1 MRGYPVEY
9 AEKPAQKHDENT
21 AYRVLYDG
29 QCEIC
34 QAWVSWLK
42 ALDRKNKTISGDP
55 SARRSYP
62 QWTPGSGWMN
72 AYGSYTSSR
81 PRTRFMSAGMPS
93 HVWHGCSRQRGSSA
107 YWESGSPF
115 AILGGC
121 YTGSLRRTDTPS
133 ASAVGVLAALQ
144 PETVRRQAELG
155 AFWSGYTL
163 GFFIRLP
170 LVVWAGVR
178 AAVQR
183 TSIFSRTYHKR
194 LDLLS
199 GKLTILFLNGVLPN
213 AVPLLFGELFTA
225 VLYDGV
231 AIDPG
236 SPKMRQSL
244 AQHLRRLRPKI
255 TKVVATHAHE
265 EHIGNL
271 NWLSHATG
279 AAIHVSEMTAQFLTP
294 FKKLPWVRATIIGQP
309 PNLGAVLSV
318 GGDRGDRLRLPAGD
332 LYSRPLR

>member
-42 ALDRKNKTISGDP
+42 ALARKNKTIKSTHQRGGLTHSGLPAQD
-55 SARRSYP
+55 R
-62 QWTPGSGWMN
+62 MN

-81 PRTRFMSAGMPS
+81 PRTRFYVGWDAVTMFGTVVPVNVAHRRTGKAVP
-93 HVWHGCSRQRGSSA
+93 
-107 YWESGSPF
+107 PF

-133 ASAVGVLAALQ
+133 ASAVGVLAALRNQ
-144 PETVRRQAELG
+144 KTVRRQAR
-155 AFWSGYTL
+155 TRC
-163 GFFIRLP
+163 I
-170 LVVWAGVR
+170 LVVLHTWLLHSIAAGRVGGCQGR
-178 AAVQR
+178 
-183 TSIFSRTYHKR
+183 SPKNKYFLRTYHKR

-225 VLYDGV
+225 VLYDGGRNR
-231 AIDPG
+231 P
-236 SPKMRQSL
+236 RL
-244 AQHLRRLRPKI
+244 AQD
-255 TKVVATHAHE
+255 AT
-265 EHIGNL
+265 
-271 NWLSHATG
+271 SHWPSTFADCG
-279 AAIHVSEMTAQFLTP
+279 RKSQKWSRLTP
-294 FKKLPWVRATIIGQP
+294 TKNT
-309 PNLGAVLSV
+309 SET
-318 GGDRGDRLRLPAGD
+318 
-332 LYSRPLR
+332 